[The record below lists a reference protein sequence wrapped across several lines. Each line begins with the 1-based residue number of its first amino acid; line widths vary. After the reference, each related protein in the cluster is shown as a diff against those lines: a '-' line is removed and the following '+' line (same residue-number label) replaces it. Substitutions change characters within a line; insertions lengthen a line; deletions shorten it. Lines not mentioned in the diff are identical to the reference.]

1 MASRGSWW
9 RRRDAAARGFGFAAR
24 YAHARPTH
32 AESEHAGS
40 RGAQD
45 FDRYVILL
53 RAKLRERLPDGFVH
67 CGGGFFD

>member
-1 MASRGSWW
+1 MAARRSRW
-9 RRRDAAARGFGFAAR
+9 RRRDAAARRFGFATR
-24 YAHARPTH
+24 NAHARLTH
-32 AESEHAGS
+32 AESEHARS

-45 FDRYVILL
+45 FDRYVVLL

>member
-1 MASRGSWW
+1 MASRGSRW
-9 RRRDAAARGFGFAAR
+9 RRRDAAACGFGFAPC
-24 YAHARPTH
+24 YAHARLTH
-32 AESEHAGS
+32 AESEHPRS

-45 FDRYVILL
+45 FDRHVVLL